1 MVVNKLTV
9 IEVKN
14 LVLKYHV
21 YTNQKRSVKNRLID
35 MAFAGAIRNDKD
47 ATHVLA
53 IDNISFDVN
62 YGDKIGIIGGNG
74 SGKTT
79 LLRSLM
85 GIYEPYSGNITCHKK
100 ITSMIDIE
108 LGIDE
113 DATGYD
119 NILLR
124 ALVLG
129 ISKNKI
135 GKLIPSIEEFSEL
148 GEYLSLPVRT
158 YSSGMKVR
166 LAFSI
171 LTALEPEIV
180 LMDEWLSVGDKD
192 FKEKAT
198 QKLNE
203 IISKASCLIIASH
216 DFGQLKKICNRIFH
230 LEKGKII
237 KELKPSD
244 LD

>member
-1 MVVNKLTV
+1 MTV

-14 LVLKYHV
+14 LVLKYQV
-21 YTNQKRSVKNRLID
+21 YTNQKRSVKNRIID
-35 MAFAGAIRNDKD
+35 MAFAGAIKNDKD

-53 IDNISFDVN
+53 IDNVSFEVN

-85 GIYEPYSGNITCHKK
+85 GIYEPFSGNITCHKK

-124 ALVLG
+124 LKLTCVL
-129 ISKNKI
+129 SN
-135 GKLIPSIEEFSEL
+135 SF
-148 GEYLSLPVRT
+148 
-158 YSSGMKVR
+158 
-166 LAFSI
+166 
-171 LTALEPEIV
+171 
-180 LMDEWLSVGDKD
+180 
-192 FKEKAT
+192 
-198 QKLNE
+198 
-203 IISKASCLIIASH
+203 
-216 DFGQLKKICNRIFH
+216 
-230 LEKGKII
+230 
-237 KELKPSD
+237 
-244 LD
+244 